1 VKEGRKGKPPYITDE
16 PSSLQF
22 PPRHCRL
29 EFRQKAYLSPILG
42 TVWACGNKSLS
53 CRLVQNAS
61 LWAGTLEYLGPA
73 HRLRGEGFPLFSRLS
88 RRQRE
93 EFETQA
99 LAHLEALLRSAYRM
113 CDSPEAAEDAV
124 QETYLQAWKYW
135 RSFQQ
140 GTNCRA
146 WLFRILLNVIKKK
159 ALEKRILVP
168 IDEPEVENVIRFE
181 PLDRVNEFEVL
192 EVFDQLT
199 AEHREVMLLV
209 VVEEMS
215 YKDAATALG
224 VPMGTVMSRL
234 SRARMQLRQRLRRAN
249 RKPLVKNS
257 K

>member
-1 VKEGRKGKPPYITDE
+1 MGINRCPTD
-16 PSSLQF
+16 LYKV
-22 PPRHCRL
+22 R
-29 EFRQKAYLSPILG
+29 AW
-42 TVWACGNKSLS
+42 WAD
-53 CRLVQNAS
+53 
-61 LWAGTLEYLGPA
+61 TLEHLGPVD
-73 HRLRGEGFPLFSRLS
+73 RLRGKGIPLFSRLS

-99 LAHLEALLRSAYRM
+99 LAQLDALLRSAHRM
-113 CDSPEAAEDAV
+113 CESPEAAEDAV

-146 WLFRILLNVIKKK
+146 WLFRILLNVIKKR
-159 ALEKRILVP
+159 ALAKRNFVP

-181 PLDRVNEFEVL
+181 PLDRVNEIEML

-215 YKDAATALG
+215 YRDAATALG

-234 SRARMQLRQRLRRAN
+234 SRARTQLRQRLRRAN
-249 RKPLVKNS
+249 RRPLVKTQNEQDRG
-257 K
+257 KGPN